1 MVEET
6 GWGFPGG
13 PVVKTSS
20 SSAGHVGL
28 IPGQEAK
35 IPQASWS
42 KTQNIS
48 NRSNL
53 VSNSIK
59 TLEIVHIKKKSLN
72 VKKKKRLRSVAAGAT
87 TDVC

>member
-1 MVEET
+1 M
-6 GWGFPGG
+6 
-13 PVVKTSS
+13 VKTSPS
-20 SSAGHVGL
+20 SVGRVGL

-48 NRSNL
+48 NRGNL

-59 TLEIVHIKKKSLN
+59 NLKKFNIKKKSLN
-72 VKKKKRLRSVAAGAT
+72 VKKKKKK
-87 TDVC
+87 D

>member
-1 MVEET
+1 M
-6 GWGFPGG
+6 
-13 PVVKTSS
+13 VKTSP
-20 SSAGHVGL
+20 SSAGRVGL

-48 NRSNL
+48 NRGNL

-59 TLEIVHIKKKSLN
+59 TLKKVHIKKKSLN
-72 VKKKKRLRSVAAGAT
+72 VKKKKKILRLVAAGAT